1 MGQNEENRQKQAKNS
16 KEGRCTADLQVGTAV
31 HHWPKPRTA
40 VRGGRAW
47 AVRCGT
53 AVRGDARPCVPA
65 WVRDKSPFSGVCS
78 REEFEGVVLGLC
90 SGDFLSRLG

>member
-1 MGQNEENRQKQAKNS
+1 MGQNEENQQKQAKNS

-78 REEFEGVVLGLC
+78 GGGVRGGRFGLVLWR
-90 SGDFLSRLG
+90 FLE